1 MPPKGVCEDFSFSE
15 GVLSMSLKKLVP
27 FVALVFGF
35 TFGSQAWGEDKA
47 TPADQPA
54 ARPASYGKFLR
65 VVRNDGEPVAMET
78 SVSRYVPKG
87 PDREGLVVELIS
99 AVHIGEAD
107 YYTKLNRL
115 FKGFDVVLYELV
127 APEGTRVPKGGG
139 KPRGVISGLQNGMKD
154 MLELEFQLN
163 EVDYSPDNFVHAD
176 MSPES
181 FAKAM
186 ADRGESIWSMM
197 FRLMGQAMAQQ
208 AAGKNA
214 PNDLEILMALF
225 DRNRALKLKRI
236 LAGQFE
242 NLEFVTSAL
251 SGPNGSALIEGRNEA
266 ALAVLKKQIEG
277 GKRKVAIFYGAGHMP
292 DLEKRLIADFGL
304 KHDGERWIEAWNLRD
319 PKEAGSKKAE

>member
-1 MPPKGVCEDFSFSE
+1 VYFWFSK
-15 GVLSMSLKKLVP
+15 GVLSMMLKKLVP
-27 FVALVFGF
+27 LVAFLSGF
-35 TFGSQAWGEDKA
+35 TLLPSLYGVEEA

-54 ARPASYGKFLR
+54 SRQASFGKFLR
-65 VVRNDGEPVAMET
+65 VVRIEGEPVALET
-78 SVSRYVPKG
+78 SVSRYVPKNPKG
-87 PDREGLVVELIS
+87 QELVVELIS

-107 YYTKLNRL
+107 YYATLNKLFR
-115 FKGFDVVLYELV
+115 GFDVVLYELV

-139 KPRGVISGLQNGMKD
+139 KPQGVISGLQNGMKD
-154 MLELEFQLN
+154 MLDLEFQLS
-163 EVDYSPDNFVHAD
+163 EVDYTPDNFVHAD

-266 ALAVLKKQIEG
+266 ALAVLKKQIAA
-277 GKRKVAIFYGAGHMP
+277 GKQKIAIFYGAGHMP
-292 DLEKRLIADFGL
+292 DIEKRLIADFGL

-319 PKEAGSKKAE
+319 PKDAGTTKSK

>member
-1 MPPKGVCEDFSFSE
+1 MVGRCLPRDFSISE

-35 TFGSQAWGEDKA
+35 TFGSQAWGEGKA
-47 TPADQPA
+47 TPADQSA

-99 AVHIGEAD
+99 AVHIGEAA
-107 YYTKLNRL
+107 YYTKLNEL

-163 EVDYSPDNFVHAD
+163 EVDYTPDNFVHAD
-176 MSPES
+176 MSPEA
-181 FAKAM
+181 FTKAM

-266 ALAVLKKQIEG
+266 ALAVLKKQIEA
-277 GKRKVAIFYGAGHMP
+277 GKKKVAIFYGAGHMP

-319 PKEAGSKKAE
+319 PKEAGSK

>member
-1 MPPKGVCEDFSFSE
+1 MF
-15 GVLSMSLKKLVP
+15 LKRLVP
-27 FVALVFGF
+27 LVAILSSF
-35 TFGSQAWGEDKA
+35 TSASLARGADKVA
-47 TPADQPA
+47 PADQPA
-54 ARPASYGKFLR
+54 ASHGSYGKFLR
-65 VVRNDGEPVAMET
+65 VVRNDGAPVAMET
-78 SVSRYVPKG
+78 SVSRYVPKEAN
-87 PDREGLVVELIS
+87 REGLVVELIS
-99 AVHIGEAD
+99 AVHIGEAE
-107 YYTKLNRL
+107 YYAELNEL
-115 FKGFDVVLYELV
+115 FKGYDAVLFELV

-176 MSPES
+176 MSPEA

-214 PNDLEILMALF
+214 PNDFEILMALF
-225 DRNRALKLKRI
+225 DRNRALKLKQI

-251 SGPNGSALIEGRNEA
+251 SGPNGSALIEGRNGA
-266 ALAVLKKQIEG
+266 ALAVLKKQIDA
-277 GKRKVAIFYGAGHMP
+277 GKKKVAIFYGAGHMP

-304 KHDGERWIEAWNLRD
+304 KHDGERWIEAWNLRE
-319 PKEAGSKKAE
+319 PKAAGAKKSE

>member
-1 MPPKGVCEDFSFSE
+1 M
-15 GVLSMSLKKLVP
+15 LLKRFVP
-27 FVALVFGF
+27 LVALISGF
-35 TFGSQAWGEDKA
+35 TLGSLAQADENG

-54 ARPASYGKFLR
+54 AQQASFGKFLR

-78 SVSRYVPKG
+78 SVSRYVPKAPG
-87 PDREGLVVELIS
+87 RDGLVVELIS

-107 YYTKLNRL
+107 YYTKLNKL
-115 FKGFDVVLYELV
+115 FQGFDVVLYELV

-163 EVDYSPDNFVHAD
+163 EVDYTPDNFVHAD
-176 MSPES
+176 LSPEA

-266 ALAVLKKQIEG
+266 ALAVLKKQIHA
-277 GKRKVAIFYGAGHMP
+277 GKKKVAIFYGAGHMP

-319 PKEAGSKKAE
+319 PKDAGAKIPE

>member
-1 MPPKGVCEDFSFSE
+1 M
-15 GVLSMSLKKLVP
+15 LLKRLVP
-27 FVALVFGF
+27 FVAIVSGF
-35 TFGSQAWGEDKA
+35 TFGSLAFAEDRV
-47 TPADQPA
+47 TPAGEPA
-54 ARPASYGKFLR
+54 ARQDSHGKFLR

-87 PDREGLVVELIS
+87 PGREGLVVELIS
-99 AVHIGEAD
+99 AVHMGEAE
-107 YYTKLNRL
+107 YYAKLNKL
-115 FKGFDVVLYELV
+115 FNGFDVVLYELV

-154 MLELEFQLN
+154 MLDLEFQLN
-163 EVDYSPDNFVHAD
+163 EVDYTPDNFVHAD
-176 MSPES
+176 MSPEA
-181 FAKAM
+181 FARAM
-186 ADRGESIWSMM
+186 ADRGETIWSMM

-266 ALAVLKKQIEG
+266 ALAVLKKQIEA
-277 GKRKVAIFYGAGHMP
+277 GKKKVAIFYGAGHMP
-292 DLEKRLIADFGL
+292 DIVKRLIADFGL
-304 KHDGERWIEAWNLRD
+304 KHDGVRWIEDW
-319 PKEAGSKKAE
+319 

>member
-1 MPPKGVCEDFSFSE
+1 
-15 GVLSMSLKKLVP
+15 VP
-27 FVALVFGF
+27 FVALISSF
-35 TFGSQAWGEDKA
+35 TLGSLVYADENGK
-47 TPADQPA
+47 PAGQPA
-54 ARPASYGKFLR
+54 AQQASFGKFLR
-65 VVRNDGEPVAMET
+65 VVRDDGEPVAMET

-107 YYTKLNRL
+107 YYTKLNKL
-115 FKGFDVVLYELV
+115 FTGFDVVLYELV

-154 MLELEFQLN
+154 MLALEFQLN

-176 MSPES
+176 LSPEA

-225 DRNRALKLKRI
+225 DRNRSLKLKRI

-266 ALAVLKKQIEG
+266 ALAVLKKQIEA
-277 GKRKVAIFYGAGHMP
+277 GKKKVAIFYGAGHMP
-292 DLEKRLIADFGL
+292 DIEKRLIADFGL

-319 PKEAGSKKAE
+319 PTSSAAKKPE